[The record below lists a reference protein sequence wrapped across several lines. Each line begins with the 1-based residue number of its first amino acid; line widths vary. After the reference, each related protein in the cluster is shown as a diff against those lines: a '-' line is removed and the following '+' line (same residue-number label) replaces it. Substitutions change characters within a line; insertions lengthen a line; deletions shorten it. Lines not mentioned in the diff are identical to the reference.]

1 MKTTA
6 IEAAIV
12 SVSLL
17 IGAAAARAETGAATD
32 ALPAN
37 APMQTNADVQANSG
51 ALSSES
57 AQANI
62 PAQATSA
69 MGSPTTRPSKAAL
82 MARINAL
89 ENKIDALQ
97 TKEEQTQADTTAAIQ
112 QVLADADS
120 HSQLMSI
127 GSYQSGYDPNV
138 GFVLQSADGNF
149 TMHPGALF
157 QFRYEGNYRTGI
169 APGTGGET
177 GGRHDDTQDG
187 FEVSRMRLRLDG
199 NLFSPDLTY
208 YFQVNADQGSAV
220 SLLDAYATYRVSTQ
234 SPLAIKVGQFKDPVF
249 HEKNLLPENQM
260 AVDRSLL
267 DQFVGGG
274 ETQRVQGVA
283 VIYDQ
288 DRLRG
293 EGAFHDGFNSGNTKF
308 FDAGGLGAGLG
319 AGAGVAPTNFGI
331 SGRVEYLVIGD
342 RTPTFNPYSEYDQF
356 TAMGAKQ
363 NILVV
368 GGGFDYSESGSD
380 KVIFHT
386 VDAQYDTTCG
396 LSLYAAYEGAY
407 RNINANKGVPL
418 GSYYDSGFIV
428 QAAYMATSRIE
439 PFARYDYTHLD
450 GNANPGIGQDNVHE
464 ITIGAN
470 YYLYGQ
476 RAKVTIDGSWLP
488 DGSPT
493 DVDNLGVLRD
503 DGHNEFTLRAQ
514 FQLEM

>member
-1 MKTTA
+1 M
-6 IEAAIV
+6 
-12 SVSLL
+12 S
-17 IGAAAARAETGAATD
+17 
-32 ALPAN
+32 
-37 APMQTNADVQANSG
+37 
-51 ALSSES
+51 
-57 AQANI
+57 ANI
-62 PAQATSA
+62 PVQSNSDAQTSGA
-69 MGSPTTRPSKAAL
+69 AQTDSAAQTTDAAEANHPAQTDSANSSPTTRPSKAAM

-89 ENKIDALQ
+89 ETKINALQ
-97 TKEEQTQADTTAAIQ
+97 TKESQTQADTTAAIQ

-127 GSYQSGYDPNV
+127 GMYQTGYDPNV
-138 GFVLQSADGNF
+138 GFVLQSTDGNF
-149 TMHPGALF
+149 LLHPGALF
-157 QFRYEGNYRTGI
+157 QFRYEGNYRAGI
-169 APGTGGET
+169 PAGGGGET
-177 GGRHDDTQDG
+177 GGKGDDTQNG
-187 FEVSRMRLRLDG
+187 FEVSRLRFTLDG
-199 NLFSPDLTY
+199 NVFSPDLTY
-208 YFQVNADQGSAV
+208 YMQLDADQGSAV
-220 SLLDAYATYRVSTQ
+220 SLLDAYVTYRVSTQ

-249 HEKNLLPENQM
+249 HEKNLLPGNQM

-267 DQFVGGG
+267 DQYVGGG

-319 AGAGVAPTNFGI
+319 AGSGVAPTNFGI

-356 TAMGAKQ
+356 TAMGATQ

-386 VDAQYDTTCG
+386 LDAQYDTTCG
-396 LSLYAAYEGAY
+396 LSLYGAYEGAY
-407 RNINANKGVPL
+407 RNINADKGVPL
-418 GSYYDSGFIV
+418 GSYYDSGFLL
-428 QAAYMATSRIE
+428 QAGYMVTQRLE

-450 GNANPGIGQDNVHE
+450 GNANPGIGQDSVHE

-476 RAKVTIDGSWLP
+476 HAKVTIDGSWLP
-488 DGSPT
+488 NGSPT